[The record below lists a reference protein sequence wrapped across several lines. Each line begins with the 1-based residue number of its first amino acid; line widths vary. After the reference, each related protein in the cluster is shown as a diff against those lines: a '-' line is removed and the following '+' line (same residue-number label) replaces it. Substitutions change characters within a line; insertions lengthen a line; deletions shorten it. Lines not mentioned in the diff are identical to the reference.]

1 MGANIADWIE
11 HWDNFNV
18 DLYIRVLTVKQQ
30 NQQDMAIDNE
40 IFAQYRENERQE
52 LIDRLEFHEPGSDTE
67 HEIWIDRRTMTKYI
81 VKVEI
86 NRDFDNMEEA

>member
-11 HWDNFNV
+11 HWNNFNV

-40 IFAQYRENERQE
+40 IFAEYRENKRQE
-52 LIDRLEFHEPGSDTE
+52 LIDRIEFHEYGSGPE
-67 HEIWIDRRTMTKYI
+67 NEIWIDRRTMTKYI

-86 NRDFDNMEEA
+86 NRDFDNMEEL

>member
-11 HWDNFNV
+11 HWNNFNV

-40 IFAQYRENERQE
+40 IFAQYRENERKE
-52 LIDRLEFHEPGSDTE
+52 LIDRLEFHEYGSAPE
-67 HEIWIDRRTMTKYI
+67 NEIWIDRRTMTKYI

-86 NRDFDNMEEA
+86 NRDFDNMEEV